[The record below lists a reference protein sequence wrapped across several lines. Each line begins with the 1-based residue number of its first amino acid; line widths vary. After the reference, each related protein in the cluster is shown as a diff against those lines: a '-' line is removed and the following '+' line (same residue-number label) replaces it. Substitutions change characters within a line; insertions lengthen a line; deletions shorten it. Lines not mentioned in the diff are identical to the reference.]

1 MATRARP
8 PLRRVQ
14 DDLRARGLPLVL
26 EGSVRRRGLLQRTG
40 PALAG
45 CAVALTAWAVVEHAA
60 GRLAAMLPDSGADPT
75 GSDPAGI
82 GSAGVDA
89 AAGTWVW
96 VMSAG
101 VLVVLAAPLV
111 SWLVALALP
120 HIPRAG
126 RTILGLVAAAA
137 TLLAPTAAGVGEQM
151 PMRYRI
157 AVVAAVLAGAY
168 WGLGTILRWVARRSL
183 RELGALGPMV
193 SRVLPLLT
201 LTVLLF
207 FFNAEIWQVAAKL
220 DTARTWGVVAVI
232 LGLAVLLTIVNARD
246 ELSEIIAGVGA
257 PGSATPPLRRAER
270 LNLLLVT
277 VLVTIMQFMLLA
289 LLVFVFFVL
298 FGVLAVPEGTASAWM
313 GERPQRLDGV
323 LAAIPVSAAQLK
335 VCLVLGAFSALQFA
349 ATAGTDGAY
358 RSAFVEPVLRE
369 VHDGLDVRA
378 EYLRARA
385 QPGAGAPNLAG

>member
-201 LTVLLF
+201 LTVLFF
-207 FFNAEIWQVAAKL
+207 FFNAEIWLAAKL
-220 DTARTWGVVAVI
+220 DTARTWGVVADI

-257 PGSATPPLRRAER
+257 PGSATPALRRAER

>member
-201 LTVLLF
+201 LTVLFF

-220 DTARTWGVVAVI
+220 DT
-232 LGLAVLLTIVNARD
+232 ARD